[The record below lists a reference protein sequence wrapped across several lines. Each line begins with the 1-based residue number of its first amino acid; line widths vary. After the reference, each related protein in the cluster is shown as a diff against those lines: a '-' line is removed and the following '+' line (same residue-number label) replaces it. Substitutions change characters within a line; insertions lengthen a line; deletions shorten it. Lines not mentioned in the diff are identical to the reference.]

1 MTSRAISSSNILG
14 LIWDCEFHKHQM
26 GQETSEL
33 TRLPS
38 LLACFMCSA
47 VHHSHPF
54 FHLFMLSFT
63 HLFRPFLLHPL
74 PAPPLSSV
82 SPPFPALSQQGC
94 AQCSRRARLAD
105 QALPCREGSL
115 KVGDRLLS
123 VDGIPLH
130 GASHAIA
137 LATLRQCSHEALFQV
152 EYDVAIP
159 GELGA

>member
-1 MTSRAISSSNILG
+1 
-14 LIWDCEFHKHQM
+14 
-26 GQETSEL
+26 
-33 TRLPS
+33 
-38 LLACFMCSA
+38 
-47 VHHSHPF
+47 
-54 FHLFMLSFT
+54 MLSFT

-82 SPPFPALSQQGC
+82 PLPFPALSQQGC
-94 AQCSRRARLAD
+94 AQCSRWARLAD

-152 EYDVAIP
+152 EYDVTIP